1 MDPNFITI
9 IDKVKAIHEAK
20 NHDYATDTN
29 PHSNFEFTEKFIEL
43 FGNDMPGWCLPY
55 LALIGTKLARL
66 RELLKGKTPK
76 NESVLDTFIDLNAYT
91 GLWGARYMYITSPKN
106 FYEENPI
113 KFMCAN
119 CHSSEFKIPIKRL
132 HPSSAQFP
140 LGRTSYHCSQQ
151 CALNYIPI
159 D

>member
-20 NHDYATDTN
+20 NHDYAMESD
-29 PHSNFEFTEKFIEL
+29 PDSNFKFTQDFIGL
-43 FGNDMPGWCLPY
+43 FGDDMPKWCLPY

-91 GLWGARYMYITSPKN
+91 GLWGAR
-106 FYEENPI
+106 
-113 KFMCAN
+113 FMRVSSINTQRTELFQCAN
-119 CHSSEFKIPIKRL
+119 CGAQFNYVPFKRI
-132 HPSSAQFP
+132 HPSDRKFP
-140 LGRTSYHCSQQ
+140 LGHMTYHCSEKCSLEYQVK
-151 CALNYIPI
+151 
-159 D
+159 